1 MLREFRR
8 YPRLLSRN
16 AWLYLISNTI
26 QAVTA
31 GALAVLYTLFLTA
44 LGYDTG
50 FIGLLAVVG
59 GIGAGLV
66 ILLASP
72 LVHRWGWRTTLL
84 WSDLIGGVALAA
96 QLIYPLPIVLLVTT
110 LGVGVSVALFIVVN
124 SPFLAANTS
133 EEERTAVFGF
143 NNALGFLAGVAGLLL
158 GGFLPAWLA
167 SPAVRHSALIT
178 ALEPWLVHGA
188 KAQTYQLALL
198 VTGALALPSIVPVLL
213 LTEPPRSAGRPA
225 GAPLPTSSALAQIR
239 WPSAEQ
245 RRDLRRW
252 TADIALGPIGRFATT
267 QALVGLGAGLFGPYL
282 NLYFVNVLGA
292 STQLYSGLA
301 AGLSVLLAAAS
312 LVIVPLANR
321 LGKIRSAVVVQ
332 ASSLPFL
339 LLLGL
344 APSLWIA
351 SVAFLIRG
359 PLMNAAG
366 PPLQAYL
373 MESVAT
379 DRRVIASS
387 VYNVTWQ
394 LASVLGAGAGGFL
407 ILHAGY
413 PPAFI
418 AAAGLYTISVLLIAL
433 WFGWPA
439 RGSAGSKGKPSPST
453 APTPSDGQP

>member
-1 MLREFRR
+1 MLGDYAR
-8 YPRLLSRN
+8 YLRLLNRN

-31 GALAVLYTLFLTA
+31 GALAVLYTLYLTA
-44 LGYDTG
+44 LGYNTG
-50 FIGLLAVVG
+50 FIGLMGVVA

-72 LVHRWGWRTTLL
+72 LVHRWGWRTTLV

-96 QLIYPLPIVLLVTT
+96 QLIYPQRTILLVTS

-133 EEERTAVFGF
+133 AEERTAVFAV
-143 NNALGFLAGVAGLLL
+143 NNALVFLAGVVGLLL
-158 GGFLPAWLA
+158 GGFLPGWLA
-167 SPAVRHSALIT
+167 LPAVHHWPPLVAL
-178 ALEPWLVHGA
+178 APRLVHGTR
-188 KAQTYQLALL
+188 AQTYQLALL
-198 VTGALALPSIVPVLL
+198 ITGALALPSLVPVLM
-213 LTEPPRSAGRPA
+213 LTEPPRVAART
-225 GAPLPTSSALAQIR
+225 LTRLR

-245 RRDLRRW
+245 WRDLRRW
-252 TADIALGPIGRFATT
+252 TADIALGPIGRFAIT
-267 QALVGLGAGLFGPYL
+267 QALVGLGAGLFGPYV

-292 STQLYSGLA
+292 STALYGGLA
-301 AGLSVLLAAAS
+301 AGVSVLLAVGSIA
-312 LVIVPLANR
+312 IVPLAAR
-321 LGKIRSAVVVQ
+321 IGKIRSAVIVQ

-344 APSLWIA
+344 APSLLIA
-351 SVAFLIRG
+351 AVAFLIRS

-387 VYNVTWQ
+387 VYNVSWQ
-394 LASVLGAGAGGFL
+394 FALVLGAGAGGLLFL
-407 ILHAGY
+407 RAGY
-413 PPAFI
+413 HSVFI
-418 AAAGLYTISVLLIAL
+418 GATCLYTISVLLVAV
-433 WFGWPA
+433 WFGRTERRPA
-439 RGSAGSKGKPSPST
+439 GTGSTPNPPSEPAPSG
-453 APTPSDGQP
+453 ASAE